1 MNPQVQPQVQQQP
14 QYPVMNTANQ
24 MNANP
29 NAGMGVGM
37 TPTANANVNMNMN
50 MGMGMGMGM
59 NMNMGMGGEQ
69 PHYFTFQP
77 NWNASSGVT
86 HLNVTTV
93 GQKTEQRNIAFQ
105 VLTMCLGMCFIF
117 PLFFT
122 CCMWWKKAVY
132 PKW

>member
-50 MGMGMGMGM
+50 MGMGMGM

>member
-1 MNPQVQPQVQQQP
+1 MQQQP
-14 QYPVMNTANQ
+14 QYPNMNTGNQ

-29 NAGMGVGM
+29 NGGMGIGM
-37 TPTANANVNMNMN
+37 TPAANANVNMNM
-50 MGMGMGMGM
+50 GMGMNM

-93 GQKTEQRNIAFQ
+93 GQKTE
-105 VLTMCLGMCFIF
+105 
-117 PLFFT
+117 
-122 CCMWWKKAVY
+122 
-132 PKW
+132 